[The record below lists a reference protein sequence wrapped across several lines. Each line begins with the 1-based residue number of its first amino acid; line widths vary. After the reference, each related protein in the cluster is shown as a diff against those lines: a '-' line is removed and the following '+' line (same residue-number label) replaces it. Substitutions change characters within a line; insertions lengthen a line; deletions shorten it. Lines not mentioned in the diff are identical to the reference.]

1 MRRIIKQGLLH
12 FGGYGAAQKLHAQL
26 ENRRLV
32 TSVRE
37 FFDTGEVPVPSEV
50 VFEPTQRCN
59 LRCKMCHQDRVAL
72 GKQGELTLEQIVAFF
87 NRNTQFQKVS
97 LIGGEVFVRRDMPNM
112 IRHLNRNRDI
122 VLSTN
127 GTLVGNFEIETLR
140 SCKRIFTI
148 CISLDGT
155 KAVHD
160 SIRQVDG
167 AYDKAIRTIESLAPF
182 LPVTVNCV
190 ILNENLECITEVV
203 DICSFMGVRK
213 IKLEFER
220 AFTEKVIDQTLDEF
234 KLQPDDLSIASKGR
248 AKTYCL
254 NTLRD
259 KLAECQDQGNK
270 QGIYVTFD
278 PPFLMDEIE
287 ACYAGNIRTQRK
299 CICDNFRRV
308 VISPNGDLIHC
319 FIIRKTFGNI
329 LHASFDEIW
338 NSEAANEFR
347 LHLLQNNLTPLCES
361 CPSMVPSR
369 DIHTVSMLSNKL

>member
-12 FGGYGAAQKLHAQL
+12 FGGYGVAQKLHAQM
-26 ENRRLV
+26 EHRILV
-32 TSVRE
+32 TSVRK
-37 FFDTGEVPVPSEV
+37 FLDTGEVPVPNEV

-72 GKQGELTLEQIVAFF
+72 GKQGELTLDQIVAFF
-87 NRNTQFQKVS
+87 DRNTKLQKVS
-97 LIGGEVFVRRDMPNM
+97 LIGGEIFVRRDMIAM
-112 IRHLNRNRDI
+112 IRHLNRNRNI

-127 GTLVGNFEIETLR
+127 GTLVGNVEIEALR

-160 SIRQVDG
+160 SIRRVDG
-167 AYDKAIRTIESLAPF
+167 AYDKAIRTIENLAPF

-190 ILNENLECITEVV
+190 ILDENLECFTEVV
-203 DICSFMGVRK
+203 DICASLGVMK

-220 AFTEKVIDQTLDEF
+220 KFPEEVISLASDEF
-234 KLQPDDLSIASKGR
+234 ELQPDELPTASREG

-259 KLAECQDQGNK
+259 RLVECQDHGKK

-278 PPFLMDEIE
+278 PPFLMDEME
-287 ACYAGNIRTQRK
+287 ACYAGNIRTQKK
-299 CICDNFRRV
+299 CICDNLRRA
-308 VISPNGDLIHC
+308 VIAPNGDLVHC

-329 LHASFDEIW
+329 LHQSFDEIW
-338 NSEAANEFR
+338 NSEAAKEFR

-361 CPSMVPSR
+361 CPSMVPCR
-369 DIHTVSMLSNKL
+369 DNYTVNMVSNKI

>member
-1 MRRIIKQGLLH
+1 MQRLIKQGLLH
-12 FGGYGAAQKLHAQL
+12 FGGYGAAQKLHSRM
-26 ENRRLV
+26 EHRRLV
-32 TSVRE
+32 TSVSK
-37 FFDTGEVPVPSEV
+37 FLDTGEVPAPSEV
-50 VFEPTQRCN
+50 VCEPTQRCN

-87 NRNTQFQKVS
+87 DNNTQFQKVS
-97 LIGGEVFVRRDMPNM
+97 LIGGEVFVRRDMVDM
-112 IRHLNRNRDI
+112 IRYLNRNRNI

-140 SCKRIFTI
+140 SCKRIFTV

-160 SIRQVDG
+160 SIRRVDG
-167 AYDKAIRTIESLAPF
+167 AYDRAIRTIESLAPF

-190 ILNENLECITEVV
+190 ILDENLECLTEVV
-203 DICSFMGVRK
+203 DICASMGVKK

-220 AFTEKVIDQTLDEF
+220 KFPGEAIDQTLDEF
-234 KLQPDDLSIASKGR
+234 KLQPDELPIAWKGR
-248 AKTYCL
+248 ARTYCL

-259 KLAECQDQGNK
+259 RLAECQDQGKK
-270 QGIYVTFD
+270 QGVYVAFD

-299 CICDNFRRV
+299 CICDNFRRA
-308 VISPNGDLIHC
+308 VIAPNGDLVHC

-329 LHASFDEIW
+329 LDDSFEEIW
-338 NSEAANEFR
+338 NSEDAKRFR

-361 CPSMVPSR
+361 CPSIVPCR
-369 DIHTVSMLSNKL
+369 DNVVSNKI

>member
-1 MRRIIKQGLLH
+1 MQRLIKQGLLH
-12 FGGYGAAQKLHAQL
+12 FGGYGAAQKLHAQM
-26 ENRRLV
+26 EHRRLV
-32 TSVRE
+32 TSVRK
-37 FFDTGEVPVPSEV
+37 FLDTCEVPLPSEV

-59 LRCKMCHQDRVAL
+59 LRCKMCHQDRMAL

-87 NRNTQFQKVS
+87 DKNTQLQKVS
-97 LIGGEVFVRRDMPNM
+97 LIGGEIFVRRDMVAM
-112 IRHLNRNRDI
+112 IRHLNRNRNI

-127 GTLVGNFEIETLR
+127 GTLVGNVEIEALR

-160 SIRQVDG
+160 SIRRVDG
-167 AYDKAIRTIESLAPF
+167 AYDKATRTIESLAPF

-190 ILNENLECITEVV
+190 ILNENLECLTEIV
-203 DICSFMGVRK
+203 DICASMGVKK

-220 AFTEKVIDQTLDEF
+220 VFTEKVIDQTLEEF
-234 KLQPDDLSIASKGR
+234 ELQPDDLSIASKGR
-248 AKTYCL
+248 AKTYCR

-259 KLAECQDQGNK
+259 KLSACQDHGKK

-299 CICDNFRRV
+299 CICDNFRRA
-308 VISPNGDLIHC
+308 VIAPNGDLVHC

-329 LHASFDEIW
+329 LHDSFDEIW
-338 NSEAANEFR
+338 NSEAAKGFR

-361 CPSMVPSR
+361 CPSMVTCG
-369 DIHTVSMLSNKL
+369 DNYTLDM